1 LCSKSS
7 ADEFGPYERASR
19 PHNSRWFEQVS
30 TSVLRQLFL
39 KADHR
44 SNIRNA
50 LLPDSDIDDISCIC
64 LEAAAS
70 PDGEL
75 VNEDALN
82 LDNRSRLLYCS
93 GISGAGAF
101 GL

>member
-1 LCSKSS
+1 MLQII
-7 ADEFGPYERASR
+7 ADEFEPRERASR
-19 PHNSRWFEQVS
+19 WHDSGSSEQVS
-30 TSVLRQLFL
+30 TSVLRQVFL

-50 LLPDSDIDDISCIC
+50 LLPDSDIDEVRCIC
-64 LEAAAS
+64 LEAATS

-82 LDNRSRLLYCS
+82 LDDRSRLLYCP
-93 GISGAGAF
+93 GICGAGAF